1 MPNILRR
8 NGHSNGSRW
17 DPLVRELAVII
28 LIKVVAIM
36 AIWFAFFSGPEKASG
51 PGAVA
56 DKFLQSSS
64 APAPKTQNRS

>member
-8 NGHSNGSRW
+8 NGKTSGSRF

-28 LIKVVAIM
+28 LIKIVALVV
-36 AIWFAFFSGPEKASG
+36 IWFAFFSGPEAASG

-56 DKFLQSSS
+56 DQFLQSNS
-64 APAPKTQNRS
+64 APAPKTPNRS